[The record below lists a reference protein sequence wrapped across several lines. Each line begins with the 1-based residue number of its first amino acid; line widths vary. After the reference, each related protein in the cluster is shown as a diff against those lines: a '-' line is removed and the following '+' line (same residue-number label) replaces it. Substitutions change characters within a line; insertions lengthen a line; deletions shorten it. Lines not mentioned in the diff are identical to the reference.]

1 MLFEKT
7 FTISE
12 NEWKRVKNIHQR
24 CINEKLDAQEALEKL
39 QKECSQLAIQ
49 NKNLEIEN
57 VKLKEELKIE
67 KSYVTMLTDKVN
79 ELLDI
84 IQMKSKNLTSVDFIV

>member
-12 NEWKRVKNIHQR
+12 NEWERVKKIHQS
-24 CINEKLDAQEALEKL
+24 CIDEKISAQEELEKL
-39 QKECSQLAIQ
+39 QKECAQLAIQ

-67 KSYVTMLTDKVN
+67 KGYVTMLTDKVN

>member
-12 NEWKRVKNIHQR
+12 SEWERVKGIHQN
-24 CINEKLDAQEALEKL
+24 CINEKLEAQEEL
-39 QKECSQLAIQ
+39 QKFQAECSKLAIQ

-57 VKLKEELKIE
+57 TKLKEELKIE
-67 KSYVTMLTDKVN
+67 KSYVTMLTEKVN

-84 IQMKSKNLTSVDFIV
+84 IQMKSKKISSVDFLV